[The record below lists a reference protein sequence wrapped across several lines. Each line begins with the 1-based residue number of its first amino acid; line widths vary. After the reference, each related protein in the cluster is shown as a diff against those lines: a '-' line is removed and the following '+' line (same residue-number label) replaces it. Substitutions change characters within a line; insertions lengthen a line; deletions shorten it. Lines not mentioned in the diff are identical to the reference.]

1 MKFCPNCRTTFDDS
15 VINCPQCGTPLMS
28 VPNAAPEN
36 ITDHTAEFDPTDIS
50 DNKVLAMIPYLLG
63 VMGVII
69 TLLASGKSPYAFFH
83 VKQALKIYVIFAISL
98 VLAIIPFIGWF
109 VIGIWMIITYVLNII
124 CFIKVCQNKAEEP
137 PIISSFKFLK

>member
-15 VINCPQCGTPLMS
+15 AINCPQCGTPLMS

-69 TLLASGKSPYAFFH
+69 SSLQAENPHTPSSMLNRLLKS
-83 VKQALKIYVIFAISL
+83 
-98 VLAIIPFIGWF
+98 
-109 VIGIWMIITYVLNII
+109 M
-124 CFIKVCQNKAEEP
+124 
-137 PIISSFKFLK
+137 

>member
-28 VPNAAPEN
+28 VPNATPEN

-69 TLLASGKSPYAFFH
+69 TLLASGKSHMPSSMLNRL
-83 VKQALKIYVIFAISL
+83 LKS
-98 VLAIIPFIGWF
+98 
-109 VIGIWMIITYVLNII
+109 M
-124 CFIKVCQNKAEEP
+124 
-137 PIISSFKFLK
+137 

>member
-63 VMGVII
+63 VGSNNHPPCKRKIPI
-69 TLLASGKSPYAFFH
+69 CLLP
-83 VKQALKIYVIFAISL
+83 
-98 VLAIIPFIGWF
+98 
-109 VIGIWMIITYVLNII
+109 
-124 CFIKVCQNKAEEP
+124 C
-137 PIISSFKFLK
+137 

>member
-1 MKFCPNCRTTFDDS
+1 
-15 VINCPQCGTPLMS
+15 MS
-28 VPNAAPEN
+28 VPNAAPGN

-63 VMGVII
+63 VLGVII
-69 TLLASGKSPYAFFH
+69 TLLASGNSPYAFFH
-83 VKQALKIYVIFAISL
+83 VKQALKIYVISAISL

-124 CFIKVCQNKAEEP
+124 CFIKVCKNKAEEP

>member
-1 MKFCPNCRTTFDDS
+1 
-15 VINCPQCGTPLMS
+15 MS

-36 ITDHTAEFDPTDIS
+36 ITDHTAEFDPTIYP
-50 DNKVLAMIPYLLG
+50 IPYLLG

-83 VKQALKIYVIFAISL
+83 VKQALKIYVISAISL

-124 CFIKVCQNKAEEP
+124 CFIKVCKNKAEEP

>member
-50 DNKVLAMIPYLLG
+50 DNR
-63 VMGVII
+63 
-69 TLLASGKSPYAFFH
+69 F
-83 VKQALKIYVIFAISL
+83 SL
-98 VLAIIPFIGWF
+98 
-109 VIGIWMIITYVLNII
+109 
-124 CFIKVCQNKAEEP
+124 
-137 PIISSFKFLK
+137 

>member
-1 MKFCPNCRTTFDDS
+1 
-15 VINCPQCGTPLMS
+15 MS
-28 VPNAAPEN
+28 VPNAASEN

-83 VKQALKIYVIFAISL
+83 VKQALKIYVISAISL

-124 CFIKVCQNKAEEP
+124 CFIKVCQNKAEQP